1 MCTNQASQFFS
12 GHQINLSSLR
22 NKWSLHLDAVLTL
35 TLINRI
41 VDSEQWHWST
51 ENSAAAERAGCLMYC
66 TWCSGTWVHGH
77 CVFCQIR
84 ISAWLS
90 LIVKKCHV
98 EDVLESGKRA
108 LYILSNQNVC
118 LIIIYCKANYKGGR
132 ENESLKFI
140 DNWQKNDQWTFSD
153 YWWRKMACMTEKKLR
168 YNQNV
173 KTRKAKLIKART
185 MASMW
190 ISTWDDKVLKVL
202 FQVVTGGRR
211 SW

>member
-1 MCTNQASQFFS
+1 MVVVYVYKSGRSVFFS

-22 NKWSLHLDAVLTL
+22 NNWSLHLDAVLTL

-51 ENSAAAERAGCLMYC
+51 ENSVAAERAGCLMYC
-66 TWCSGTWVHGH
+66 TWCSGKWVYGH

-108 LYILSNQNVC
+108 LYILSNQNV
-118 LIIIYCKANYKGGR
+118 IIYCKAYYKGGR

-140 DNWQKNDQWTFSD
+140 DNWQKKWPMNIFWLLMKENGMHN
-153 YWWRKMACMTEKKLR
+153 RKETKVQSECEEEGTKIDKSK
-168 YNQNV
+168 NNGINV
-173 KTRKAKLIKART
+173 NINL
-185 MASMW
+185 
-190 ISTWDDKVLKVL
+190 
-202 FQVVTGGRR
+202 GRQ
-211 SW
+211 SA